1 MCDLRQWPP
10 QISAIPKINTL
21 ETFRKWPALAIDY
34 NHFMDDG
41 FRIKFD
47 LSLCTTL
54 LRVWELFVKYETA
67 HQLRVKNL
75 GLSLTR
81 GEQPKHVTS

>member
-1 MCDLRQWPP
+1 
-10 QISAIPKINTL
+10 
-21 ETFRKWPALAIDY
+21 
-34 NHFMDDG
+34 MDDG

-54 LRVWELFVKYETA
+54 LRVRELFVKYESA
-67 HQLRVKNL
+67 HQLRPKNL